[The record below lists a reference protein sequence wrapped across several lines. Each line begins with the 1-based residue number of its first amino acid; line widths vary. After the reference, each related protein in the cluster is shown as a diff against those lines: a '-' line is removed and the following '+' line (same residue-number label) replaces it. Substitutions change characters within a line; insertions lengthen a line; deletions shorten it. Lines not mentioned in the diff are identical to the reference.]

1 MNTQAT
7 TSSTSISATTS
18 TNPQDE
24 RKDILGKDD
33 FLRIFITQLKN
44 QDPLQPLQDKDFIAQ
59 MAQFSSLEQITNM
72 ANGMAGIEALLS
84 QQNSLGA
91 ISNLIGK
98 IGYWEN
104 TDGKEQSGLITSVLM
119 KDGEYYVTIGESEIP
134 IYELYKVEIG
144 ASS

>member
-1 MNTQAT
+1 MSVTAT
-7 TSSTSISATTS
+7 TNTASATNTS
-18 TNPQDE
+18 QPVVRN
-24 RKDILGKDD
+24 DILGKDD

-72 ANGMAGIEALLS
+72 ANGMNGIKEVLA

-98 IGYWEN
+98 IGYWKDA
-104 TDGKEQSGLITSVLM
+104 DGTELSGQVTSVLM
-119 KDGEYYVTIGESEIP
+119 KDGEFYATIGDKEIP
-134 IYELYKVEIG
+134 IYQLYKVELG
-144 ASS
+144 A